1 MIDKPTLIS
10 NLMYF
15 LLIIIFS
22 LLGAIVKDTYN
33 TLTEKDTKVKIS
45 RILVSTIVSSIILFS
60 LSDTILSK
68 ITPKQ
73 FILPCF
79 IGGMIGFELLGKIK
93 DLGFWI
99 KIYKKNKDVVDTIA
113 KKEID
118 DLLKEHDKK

>member
-1 MIDKPTLIS
+1 MIDHTTLIS
-10 NLMYF
+10 NLMGF
-15 LLIIIFS
+15 LLILILS

-45 RILVSTIVSSIILFS
+45 RIFISTIVSSIILFS
-60 LSDTILSK
+60 LSDFILSK

-79 IGGMIGFELLGKIK
+79 IGGMLGFEILGKIK

-99 KIYKKNKDVVDTIA
+99 KVYKRNKNVVDSMA
-113 KKEID
+113 KQEIEE
-118 DLLKEHDKK
+118 LLKENNKK